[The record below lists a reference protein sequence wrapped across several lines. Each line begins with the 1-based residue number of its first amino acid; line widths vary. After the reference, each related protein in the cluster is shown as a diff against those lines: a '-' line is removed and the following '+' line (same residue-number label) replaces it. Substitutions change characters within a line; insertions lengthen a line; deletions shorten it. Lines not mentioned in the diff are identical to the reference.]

1 MDQTK
6 DGLIIPPQ
14 ERPKQDFVK
23 LEKTFVS
30 GAKWFYWIA
39 ALSLVNTVIHLAR
52 GNISFIVGLG
62 ITQIVD
68 GIAMFIK
75 EEHAE
80 ISVIVTI
87 VTLIFNGFVAGIF
100 AMFGWFA
107 SRKHYWAFI
116 VGLVLYA
123 FDGLIFIPVR
133 DWFSFGFHVFAFF
146 CILAGFNALRKLNKA
161 QNLATP
167 AQQTISP
174 PVDNR
179 L

>member
-116 VGLVLYA
+116 V
-123 FDGLIFIPVR
+123 PVR